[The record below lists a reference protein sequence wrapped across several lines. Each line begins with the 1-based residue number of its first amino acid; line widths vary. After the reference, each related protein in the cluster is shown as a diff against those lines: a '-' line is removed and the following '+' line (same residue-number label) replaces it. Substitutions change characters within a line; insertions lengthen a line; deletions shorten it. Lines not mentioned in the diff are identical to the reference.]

1 MDIKQFIN
9 LNFTEEGR
17 LKKFKTLKRSN
28 FYMEVQSLIDI
39 LIIESCNKF

>member
-9 LNFTEEGR
+9 LNFTEGFT

-28 FYMEVQSLIDI
+28 FYMDVQSPIDT